1 MTLDWFGF
9 NGQLEFEIPFVN
21 FSSMQ
26 ILVSVKAK
34 RANCTGLSIYFLVSI
49 CMLVFYRLIPRYFK
63 FYSHTDQQL
72 IVIIIR
78 RFCLQS
84 QQI

>member
-26 ILVSVKAK
+26 ILVSVRAK
-34 RANCTGLSIYFLVSI
+34 RANCTGLSIF
-49 CMLVFYRLIPRYFK
+49 F
-63 FYSHTDQQL
+63 
-72 IVIIIR
+72 IVCTLHVGIKSIIIKI
-78 RFCLQS
+78 FNAVTLIIS
-84 QQI
+84 

>member
-26 ILVSVKAK
+26 ILVSVRAK
-34 RANCTGLSIYFLVSI
+34 RANCTGLSIFFIVSTLHVGI
-49 CMLVFYRLIPRYFK
+49 K
-63 FYSHTDQQL
+63 S
-72 IVIIIR
+72 IIIKI
-78 RFCLQS
+78 FNAVTLIIS
-84 QQI
+84 